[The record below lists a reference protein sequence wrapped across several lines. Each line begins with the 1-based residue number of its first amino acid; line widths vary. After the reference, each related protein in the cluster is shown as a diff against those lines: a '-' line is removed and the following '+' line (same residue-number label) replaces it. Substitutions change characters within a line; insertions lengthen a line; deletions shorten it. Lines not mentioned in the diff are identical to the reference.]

1 MDKQKTIPIQ
11 LDISTV
17 QLATLANDLK
27 KLNDGLEKS
36 CGKGVFGMKE
46 TQSLCGSI
54 ENFEQ
59 LLHHMAQL
67 MNQTIEKTEKK
78 DKKNNEKIE
87 QMD

>member
-27 KLNDGLEKS
+27 RLNDGLEKS
-36 CGKGVFGMKE
+36 CSKGVFSMKE
-46 TQSLCGSI
+46 TQSLCESI

-59 LLHHMAQL
+59 LLHHILQL

-78 DKKNNEKIE
+78 DKKNNENSERIN
-87 QMD
+87 